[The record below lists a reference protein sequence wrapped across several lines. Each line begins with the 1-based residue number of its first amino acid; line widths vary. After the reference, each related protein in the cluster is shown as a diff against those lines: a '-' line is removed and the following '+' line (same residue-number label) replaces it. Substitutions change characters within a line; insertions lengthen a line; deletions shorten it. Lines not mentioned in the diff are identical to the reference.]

1 MHPGEYLS
9 EVYLAPL
16 GMTQSDLARRLQVD
30 QSSVSRVIAGKADLS
45 AEMAVRLSKVFDLS
59 AEAWIDMQATHGLML
74 ARKNPEKVVFEKA
87 ELLVAQ

>member
-9 EVYLAPL
+9 EVCLEPL
-16 GMTQSDLARRLQVD
+16 GMTQSDLAGRLQVD
-30 QSSVSRVIAGKADLS
+30 ESRVSRVIAGKADLS

-59 AEAWIDMQATHGLML
+59 AEAWMEMQATHSLML
-74 ARKNPEKVVFEKA
+74 ARKNLEKLVFEKA